1 MEYKLLNVIEF
12 TSARKRMTCVVVT
25 PDNKIKVY
33 IKGADS
39 AIIPLLKKG
48 QKTLDATIR
57 NLELYAKEGL
67 RTLIV
72 AEKEITDDFYQQW
85 NQIYKNASMS
95 L

>member
-1 MEYKLLNVIEF
+1 
-12 TSARKRMTCVVVT
+12 MTCVVVT

-48 QKTLDATIR
+48 QKNLDATIR

-72 AEKEITDDFYQQW
+72 AEKEISDEFY
-85 NQIYKNASMS
+85 
-95 L
+95 

>member
-25 PDNKIKVY
+25 PENKIKVY

-39 AIIPLLKKG
+39 VIIPLLKKG
-48 QKTLDATIR
+48 QKNLDATIR